1 MEGDF
6 AEMETSEGQ
15 SAARDGLKAELARM
29 ATAWLLIPYPWVR
42 PGAASVMI
50 ATFR

>member
-15 SAARDGLKAELARM
+15 SAARDGLKAELTREISGRDA
-29 ATAWLLIPYPWVR
+29 ATDHRDPLMGVDLV
-42 PGAASVMI
+42 SQL
-50 ATFR
+50 